1 MKFLKSFLWL
11 IVICVFISCDQFEEI
26 NEDPARSSETLPEY
40 LLGNA
45 EKSALD
51 IIYNNYYNGRQ
62 GMQLAQYWM
71 GTDKTSDGRF
81 LFTDDG
87 LWSKLYSGPLADL
100 QEIEHYYD
108 RHPDEV
114 SPHTLAAAEIFKS
127 WIFHI
132 LTDVYVDVP
141 YSQALQGGTITQ
153 PVFDTGEDIYIDILA
168 NLANQ
173 IEILKNPSTVIRGDI
188 ISNGDAEQ
196 WIRFANA
203 LRLRMAMRMIDVRE
217 AEAKAIIAEAA
228 SQTLTSVDEDVYFP
242 YSAAAVSS
250 RFPYNNVERPLVE
263 FAVTTTLIDYLKELN
278 DPRLIIYA
286 RPDETNGE
294 YIGKEYGQELN
305 DPTVIGLSKPGSE
318 AYSGSAKG
326 YVITYSEVAFILA
339 EAAARGVNV
348 GQSAAE
354 WYEEGIRAA
363 MKQWNVT
370 DDSVIDDYIL
380 SVPYDG
386 GPWRDVIGSQKWLA
400 LYLQGIQGWMERLR
414 LDFKKPNGEDL
425 FIAPVSGSLDPE
437 VDYLPSRLTYPSS
450 TKANNIANSTA
461 ASSRIGG
468 DSQATKN
475 WWDIN

>member
-11 IVICVFISCDQFEEI
+11 IVICIFNSCDQFEEI
-26 NEDPARSSETLPEY
+26 NVDPARSSETLPEY

-62 GMQLAQYWM
+62 GMQLSQYWM

-87 LWSKLYSGPLADL
+87 LWSRLYSGPLADL
-100 QEIEHYYD
+100 QEIENYYD

-153 PVFDTGEDIYIDILA
+153 PVFDSGEDIYIDILA

-173 IEILKNPSTVIRGDI
+173 IEVLKKPSTVIRGDI
-188 ISNGDAEQ
+188 ISNGDVDQ

-203 LRLRMAMRMIDVRE
+203 LRLRMAMRMIDVKE
-217 AEAKAIIAEAA
+217 GEAKAIIAEAA
-228 SQTLTSVDEDVYFP
+228 TQTLSSVDQDVYFP
-242 YSAAAVSS
+242 YSASAVSS

-263 FAVTTTLIDYLKELN
+263 FAVTTTLIDFLKELN
-278 DPRLIIYA
+278 DPRLTIYA
-286 RPDETNGE
+286 RPDETNGK

-305 DPTVIGLSKPGSE
+305 DPTVIGLSKPGAE

-339 EAAARGVNV
+339 EAAARGVSV
-348 GQSAAE
+348 GKSAAE

-437 VDYLPSRLTYPSS
+437 VDYLPSRLTYPTS